1 MPSYFSLPETLR
13 SFYRRKA
20 RPEPEGTTVD
30 ELKKEILRRLE
41 VESQLAKAKELAEK
55 ASLAKTRFLA
65 NMSHEIRTPLG
76 LVMGFADLLADAKD
90 LPPNLKEYT
99 ETIKRN
105 GQLLLSIINDIL
117 DMAKI
122 ESGHINIDL
131 QNFATAQFALDIEHL
146 FKLKCNDKGLVF
158 SITMTKNVPAVVR
171 TDGLKLKQ
179 IVINLINNAIKF
191 TDEGGIAVM
200 LDMRQDRN
208 QQYLVVQ
215 VTDTGRGINALK
227 VHEVFELFKQG
238 DPDIGRQFGGSGI
251 GLNIARLL
259 AAALG
264 GYVDVVWTQPGRGS
278 SFEAAVLN
286 HPIEREDE
294 TKLKP
299 EPLDTC
305 IEIKTVLVVDDVI
318 ENLKL
323 AEILLNRLSI
333 EVTTCSNPEKAI
345 ELACTNHYDLILLD
359 IQMPE
364 LSGFDVLKRIRK
376 HEVKSRIWAL
386 TAHSFREEV
395 EQFYSAGFQDYIAK
409 PIDFSRLSEKLRR
422 RQ

>member
-1 MPSYFSLPETLR
+1 MSSYFSLPETFR
-13 SFYRRKA
+13 YFSRKKA
-20 RPEPEGTTVD
+20 RTKPEYTVD
-30 ELKKEILRRLE
+30 ELKKEIVKRLE

-55 ASLAKTRFLA
+55 ASQAKTRFLA

-131 QNFATAQFALDIEHL
+131 QNLTTAQFALDIEHL
-146 FKLKCNDKGLVF
+146 FKLRCNNKGLVF
-158 SITMTKNVPAVVR
+158 SITMTKNLPAVVR

-179 IVINLINNAIKF
+179 IVVNLINNAIKF
-191 TDEGGIAVM
+191 TDEGGIAVV
-200 LDMRQDRN
+200 LDVRQDKN

-215 VTDTGRGINALK
+215 VTDTGRGINASK
-227 VHEVFELFKQG
+227 VHEIFELFKQG
-238 DPDIGRQFGGSGI
+238 DPDISGQFGGSGI

-264 GYVDVVWTQPGRGS
+264 GSVNLVWTQPGRGS

-286 HPIEREDE
+286 HPLEKESAIGPKPGPLEVSIEA
-294 TKLKP
+294 
-299 EPLDTC
+299 
-305 IEIKTVLVVDDVI
+305 KTVLVVDDVT

-323 AEILLNRLSI
+323 AEILLKRLSI
-333 EVTTCSNPEKAI
+333 DVTTCSSPEKAI
-345 ELACTNHYDLILLD
+345 ELARTNHYDLILLD

-364 LSGFDVLKRIRK
+364 LSGFDVLDRIRK
-376 HEVKSRIWAL
+376 HGVKSKVWAL

-409 PIDFSRLSEKLRR
+409 PIDFSRLREKLRR
-422 RQ
+422 QQ